1 MSESRGAAI
10 ILLALVLLFIVVAGS
25 RSAGSRRN
33 LGPKASAG
41 QRSRSDAIIDDAGSH
56 IGNGDAADVSGGDES
71 SGGDGGAGDSGG
83 GGGDGGGGGGGD

>member
-10 ILLALVLLFIVVAGS
+10 ILLALVLLFIVVSGS
-25 RSAGSRRN
+25 RPAGSRRK
-33 LGPKASAG
+33 LSPKASAG

-56 IGNGDAADVSGGDES
+56 IGNGDAADASGGDDS
-71 SGGDGGAGDSGG
+71 SGGAGDSGG